1 VTVLGGAP
9 GVGKMALALTYV
21 RQAALVNGVAT
32 AIFSTA
38 VTGEV
43 LLLRLLAAET
53 RTPLEQFTKQGLD
66 VQQTAAVHQ
75 AWQKLNAAPLRINDS
90 PELGATELRRSLV
103 VLLRQAEVHLVV
115 VISHTGHPVRHLT
128 DVAREFHVALM
139 LVCRSSGLTDDFA
152 DREQN
157 SERILVLQRPGLAN
171 GAEVVVLRNRFGP
184 TGRVKLTFNS
194 DYMGFEDAHVRP

>member
-1 VTVLGGAP
+1 
-9 GVGKMALALTYV
+9 
-21 RQAALVNGVAT
+21 
-32 AIFSTA
+32 
-38 VTGEV
+38 
-43 LLLRLLAAET
+43 
-53 RTPLEQFTKQGLD
+53 
-66 VQQTAAVHQ
+66 
-75 AWQKLNAAPLRINDS
+75 
-90 PELGATELRRSLV
+90 
-103 VLLRQAEVHLVV
+103 
-115 VISHTGHPVRHLT
+115 
-128 DVAREFHVALM
+128 M